1 MRSRSFGNQRRCLLT
16 RELGHCHLSARMLI
30 YGSNV
35 NEDAWNVQNM
45 ELGTTISPDKPIV
58 ITIGNFDGV
67 HKGHL
72 HLMQELRVMAQEL
85 NSTPVLVTFSPH
97 TLLVVRPNID
107 LQCLTTLDEKLALAK
122 HYGNIAD
129 SIVVKFTPEV
139 AGMSAND
146 FMEELR
152 HRFIIKGMV
161 VGADFSLGHNRMGDI
176 AFLQAYGQEHGIRV
190 HPISL
195 EEDERTRISSTR
207 IRSLVKEGQIAE
219 ANALLGHPV
228 IVSGVVVHGDHRG
241 RLLGFP
247 TANLASEPH
256 KLLPANG
263 IYAAFVGVNEPFD
276 GREYKGAISVGVRPT
291 FNGQDR
297 LVEAYLLDVQ
307 LDLYDQRITVDFI
320 ARLRDEERFESID
333 ALKAQMAV
341 DVEQA
346 RQILQE
352 G

>member
-1 MRSRSFGNQRRCLLT
+1 
-16 RELGHCHLSARMLI
+16 
-30 YGSNV
+30 
-35 NEDAWNVQNM
+35 M
-45 ELGTTISPDKPIV
+45 ELVTTIPSDEPIV

-72 HLMQELRVMAQEL
+72 RLMHELHSMAQEL

-97 TLLVVRPNID
+97 TLQVVRPNID

-129 SIVVKFTPEV
+129 SIVIKFTPEV
-139 AGMSAND
+139 ASMSAND

-176 AFLQAYGQEHGIRV
+176 AFLQAYSQEHDIRI

-195 EEDERTRISSTR
+195 EEDERSRISSTR

-219 ANALLGHPV
+219 ANTLLGHPL
-228 IVSGVVVHGDHRG
+228 IVSGIVVHGDHRG

-263 IYAAFVGVNEPFD
+263 IYAAYVSVDKPFTEHMYMGAVN
-276 GREYKGAISVGVRPT
+276 VGVRPQ
-291 FNGQDR
+291 FNGQER
-297 LVEAYLLDVQ
+297 LVEAYLLNVQ
-307 LDLYDQRITVDFI
+307 LDLYDKRITVDFI
-320 ARLRDEERFESID
+320 ARLRDEQRFESID
-333 ALKAQMAV
+333 ALKAQMAA

-346 RQILQE
+346 RQFLQ
-352 G
+352 